1 MAKAKL
7 ICVSVRPGT
16 PSEARPWQGPAQIA
30 SMAGPGTQFM
40 YGLVLHRLRP
50 WQVLARSSSMAGHC
64 SAAGMAI
71 EHSAAQKH

>member
-7 ICVSVRPGT
+7 ICVSVRPRT
-16 PSEARPWQGPAQIA
+16 PYEARPRLRPAQIA
-30 SMAGPGTQFM
+30 SMAGPGAQFM
-40 YGLVLHRLRP
+40 YGLVLHRSRP
-50 WQVLARSSSMAGHC
+50 WQVLARSSSIAGHC